1 MIKTEKYGLNLP
13 GDNDFVDIDV
23 LNENWKKVDKTLA
36 ALSTL
41 AASIKSKSLRVS
53 VEGDVLCFSGGLPDS
68 ETAEEN
74 LQAASFSNLS
84 FGALPV
90 TDVDTD
96 NWAVTEGDL
105 NVTSDLSEQTAK
117 FVAQTEAKK

>member
-1 MIKTEKYGLNLP
+1 MTKTEKYGLNLP
-13 GDNDFVDIDV
+13 GDNDFADIDV

-36 ALSTL
+36 VLSTL

-53 VEGDVLCFSGGLPDS
+53 VEGDTLCFSGGLTTEETDS
-68 ETAEEN
+68 E
-74 LQAASFSNLS
+74 LVAASFTNLS

-90 TDVDTD
+90 ADADTD

-105 NVTSDLSEQTAK
+105 KVSSELSDQTEK
-117 FVAQTEAKK
+117 FVAQIEKTEE